1 MRRDL
6 TKALKTACEQAN
18 QEGPW
23 LVSAELRLAGAS
35 SSRRHMCGAEGSQ
48 AQGPTHTEDPL
59 LPSPRG
65 LSSGDFQAT
74 PVPSRVRG
82 PLRAHIYP
90 VINPG
95 EDFQPSH
102 QPPQMRKPGTDR

>member
-48 AQGPTHTEDPL
+48 AQGPHTQKT
-59 LPSPRG
+59 PSSPA
-65 LSSGDFQAT
+65 LEA
-74 PVPSRVRG
+74 
-82 PLRAHIYP
+82 
-90 VINPG
+90 
-95 EDFQPSH
+95 
-102 QPPQMRKPGTDR
+102 